1 MTGIVRARVT
11 SKGQVTLPIELRR
24 KYGIATGD
32 DIEFRMDESGAVM
45 VPLRKRS
52 LTEFYGALKSKK
64 PFVGGAAERRAVG
77 RYLAR
82 RHRGER

>member
-1 MTGIVRARVT
+1 MSGIVRAKVT
-11 SKGQVTLPIELRR
+11 SKGQITLPVELRR

-32 DIEFRMDESGAVM
+32 DVEFRMNESGAVM

-52 LTEFYGALKSKK
+52 LTEFYGTLHSKK
-64 PFVGGAAERRAVG
+64 PFVGRAAERQAVG

-82 RHRGER
+82 RYRSGR